1 MDLTL
6 IGCTW
11 IFLPSHLFHC
21 LKNHFF
27 QPQRSFNL
35 FLFQKKVNNTPVKA
49 SHNVSS
55 ASVLMVHLKKATV
68 SRGEVNK

>member
-6 IGCTW
+6 IGCIW
-11 IFLPSHLFHC
+11 IFVLSHLFHL
-21 LKNHFF
+21 LKNHLS

-35 FLFQKKVNNTPVKA
+35 FLFQKKVNNKPVKA